1 MSPLCF
7 ILMPFGVKKD
17 QKGRMVDF
25 NKIYHDFIKVA
36 VEACG
41 LEPIRA
47 DEEFVGGII
56 HKPMIERLILC
67 DYAIADLTSL
77 NANVFYELGLRHA
90 IKPHTTIPIYSF
102 DAALPFDLT
111 MQRLFP
117 YELDDEGEIIDLKK
131 SLDGLTALIRKTVE
145 NQHADSPVF
154 QLIDGW
160 EVKHN
165 LSHEKT
171 DIFRQQVLY
180 DNDIKDK
187 LQVARNSGKE
197 EVKKMYAQLKPINEK
212 SVGIVIDLFLSLRAV
227 EAYEDMLLC
236 YKEMDSPLQQSRL
249 VKEQYAFALNKT
261 GNRNQAKVELENI
274 IQQKGPDPE
283 TNGILAR
290 VYKDEFLDFRQKGS
304 EMLAKSAL
312 NRALE
317 TYKQGFDA
325 DWRDFYPGINLVSL
339 AKIAGNDKL
348 LEEYLPVVEFSTK
361 QKSADPDYWILASMA
376 EIQVIKEEFE
386 QAKEHLVKAISFI
399 PDKEFWMLK
408 TTLNNFQLLLSS
420 FEPDTE
426 TYKQLNQLIQE
437 FNTVLLTMTKSKAR

>member
-25 NKIYHDFIKVA
+25 NKIYHNFIKVA

-47 DEEFVGGII
+47 DEEFIGGII

-117 YELDDEGEIIDLKK
+117 YQLDDEGEIVDLKK
-131 SLDGLTALIRKTVE
+131 SLDGLIALLQKTVE
-145 NQHADSPVF
+145 NQHDDSPVF

-171 DIFRQQVLY
+171 DIFRQQVQY
-180 DNDIKDK
+180 DNDVKDE
-187 LQVARNSGKE
+187 LRLARNSGKE
-197 EVKKMYAQLKPINEK
+197 AVKKVYEQLKPINEK

-227 EAYEDMLLC
+227 EAYEDMLAC
-236 YKEMDSPLQQSRL
+236 YQEMDSPLQQSRL
-249 VKEQYAFALNKT
+249 IIEQHAFALNKT
-261 GNRNQAKVELENI
+261 GNRSQAKHQLEKI

-290 VYKDEFLDFRQKGS
+290 VYKDEFMDHQKSGN

-312 NRALE
+312 KRALE
-317 TYKQGFDA
+317 TYKEGFDS
-325 DWRDFYPGINLVSL
+325 DWRDFYPGINLVTL
-339 AKIAGNDKL
+339 AKIAGNKEL
-348 LEEYLPVVEFSTK
+348 INEYLPVVEFSAK
-361 QKSADPDYWILASMA
+361 QKLGDKDYWILASMA
-376 EIQVIKEEFE
+376 EINIIKEDFE
-386 QAKEHLVKAISFI
+386 QAGQFMTDAISHI
-399 PDKEFWMLK
+399 PDKEYWMLK
-408 TTLNNFQLLLSS
+408 TTINNFNLLLDS
-420 FEPDTE
+420 FETGTDSHM
-426 TYKQLNQLIQE
+426 QLDKLIE
-437 FNTVLLTMTKSKAR
+437 DLAKVIPNSD